1 MSHRVPPEETAAFLN
16 HHYFTPL
23 GEIAYRHNG
32 TVDKH
37 IGDSM
42 MVIYGSPVSYEDD
55 ITRAIDTAI
64 EMQRVSLSVGQELH
78 HRNGLRLNVGI
89 GICTGEVVTGIFGS
103 LRKKEYT
110 AFGTPVN
117 IASRLEKLAKKHEIL
132 VSETTYIEVS
142 DRFRAQKVPCPV
154 VIEGLADPVV
164 IYRILGKM

>member
-1 MSHRVPPEETAAFLN
+1 
-16 HHYFTPL
+16 
-23 GEIAYRHNG
+23 
-32 TVDKH
+32 
-37 IGDSM
+37 
-42 MVIYGSPVSYEDD
+42 
-55 ITRAIDTAI
+55 
-64 EMQRVSLSVGQELH
+64 
-78 HRNGLRLNVGI
+78 
-89 GICTGEVVTGIFGS
+89 